1 MRPFEESE
9 SGKPRTSDESSL
21 RTCEKEFLETRYVR
35 SRNQSNCRKTIW
47 RFKKRKI
54 FELEKTFCLTSSA
67 LRHHRSA
74 DAAVVSLARPKHR
87 AVLRSHRRDCSIN
100 VTSSSEHRAVS
111 RSHRSD
117 RSINFNDINKH
128 RVVPA
133 STRPNLARKSKKVL
147 PVNFKRTLIPVAR
160 TFLGAPRSGG
170 GRVVDLHRDFI
181 FQRRPAQQQQRPFS
195 LVAPQREL
203 LSISR
208 RRRTDKIAR

>member
-1 MRPFEESE
+1 MKYNHADLHPSSSFSARGGCTWRQVRPCEESK

-133 STRPNLARKSKKVL
+133 STRPNLARKSKSATGQL
-147 PVNFKRTLIPVAR
+147 
-160 TFLGAPRSGG
+160 
-170 GRVVDLHRDFI
+170 
-181 FQRRPAQQQQRPFS
+181 
-195 LVAPQREL
+195 
-203 LSISR
+203 
-208 RRRTDKIAR
+208 